1 MKPFYALLGNGVT
14 SALAGPTGSVDW
26 WPVPRFDGPT
36 IFSRLL
42 DHHAGG
48 YLSLEPEHWTAV
60 TQRYR
65 PEGLFLETAFACA
78 QGAATVTVGLEVGR
92 NALWLTASSTVPLIL
107 TCRPSFD
114 YGVVRPSFVPVPHGM
129 RYINPLGAGQASLLI
144 QGPAELIDRMDQWRC
159 GPGSLTVVFR
169 VLMESKPDLR
179 WLSAPIGAD
188 AARIWTKSAPFWT
201 VSKASE
207 AAGESVRRSLQI
219 IKGLTFRPTGAP
231 VAAATT
237 SLPEAPGEARQWDY
251 RYVWVRDSAYSGES
265 LLLAGNVVDA
275 RRIAEFLLNSVML
288 NGRVYSAPFL
298 RVDGTV
304 PEREQDLLWLRGYEQ
319 TRPARAGNGA
329 ISQRQLDLVGSVLWL
344 VYRIWQETHDDAF
357 VETYWWAI
365 AALGDW
371 AQKTWHQLD
380 ASLWE
385 YRTIRGQHTHS
396 RMMNW
401 LGLKVASE
409 MADRAMHD
417 DVSARHWREGAA
429 KISSVLWG
437 EAQLAGSFLP
447 RSTGGIPDAALLT
460 LPLYGFVSVHDPYFA
475 ATLQT
480 IERDLVD
487 NGLVYRYRADDLGE
501 ARYPF
506 LLVGFWYARI
516 LLRQGRYEE
525 AQRVIQRHLDQ
536 ATPLGLYGEH
546 TDEKMGTVRGNF
558 PQLFSHSALVT
569 TLMEQ
574 QRIEKGLPLAEQEFL
589 ASPGRFAAGT

>member
-1 MKPFYALLGNGVT
+1 MET
-14 SALAGPTGSVDW
+14 SRQRHIRSPYLA
-26 WPVPRFDGPT
+26 
-36 IFSRLL
+36 
-42 DHHAGG
+42 A
-48 YLSLEPEHWTAV
+48 
-60 TQRYR
+60 
-65 PEGLFLETAFACA
+65 
-78 QGAATVTVGLEVGR
+78 
-92 NALWLTASSTVPLIL
+92 
-107 TCRPSFD
+107 
-114 YGVVRPSFVPVPHGM
+114 
-129 RYINPLGAGQASLLI
+129 
-144 QGPAELIDRMDQWRC
+144 
-159 GPGSLTVVFR
+159 
-169 VLMESKPDLR
+169 
-179 WLSAPIGAD
+179 
-188 AARIWTKSAPFWT
+188 
-201 VSKASE
+201 
-207 AAGESVRRSLQI
+207 VRRQW
-219 IKGLTFRPTGAP
+219 KCPFQNQETPFNPTSPYELG
-231 VAAATT
+231 
-237 SLPEAPGEARQWDY
+237 RM
-251 RYVWVRDSAYSGES
+251 
-265 LLLAGNVVDA
+265 
-275 RRIAEFLLNSVML
+275 AEFLLNSVML
-288 NGRVYSAPFL
+288 NGRMYSAPFL

-357 VETYWWAI
+357 VDTYWWAI

-409 MADRAMHD
+409 MAGRAMHD
-417 DVSARHWREGAA
+417 DVSARRWSEAAA

-487 NGLVYRYRADDLGE
+487 DGLVYRYRADDLGE

-546 TDEKMGTVRGNF
+546 TDEKLGTVRGNF

-574 QRIEKGLPLAEQEFL
+574 QRIHEGLPLAEQDFL
-589 ASPGRFAAGT
+589 ASPGRFAART

>member
-1 MKPFYALLGNGVT
+1 MKPFYALLANGLT
-14 SALAGPTGSVDW
+14 TALAGPTGAVDW

-48 YLSLEPEHWTAV
+48 YLSLEPEGYTTV

-65 PEGLFLETAFACA
+65 PEGLFLETHFECPGGFA
-78 QGAATVTVGLEVGR
+78 TITTGLEVGR
-92 NALWLTASSTVPLIL
+92 NALWLTANSTVPLVL

-114 YGVVRPSFVPVPHGM
+114 YGVVRPSFVPLPHGM
-129 RYINPLGAGQASLLI
+129 RFINPVGPGQAALII
-144 QGPAELIDRMDQWRC
+144 QGPAELMSRMDQWRC
-159 GPGSLTVVFR
+159 GPGRLTVVFR
-169 VLMESKPDLR
+169 VLMEAKPDWR
-179 WLSAPIGAD
+179 WLSAPVPTDAD
-188 AARIWTKSAPFWT
+188 RIWAKSSAFWALPT
-201 VSKASE
+201 
-207 AAGESVRRSLQI
+207 AAQDTEEPIRRSLLI

-237 SLPEAPGEARQWDY
+237 SLPEAPGESRQWDY

-265 LLLAGNVVDA
+265 LLLTGNVVEA
-275 RRIAEFLLNSVML
+275 KRIAEFLLNSVL
-288 NGRVYSAPFL
+288 ITGRVYPTPFL

-304 PEREQDLLWLRGYEQ
+304 PEREHDLLWLRGYEQ

-344 VYRIWQETHDDAF
+344 VYRIWQETHDDLF
-357 VETYWWAI
+357 VQSYWWAI
-365 AALGDW
+365 TALAEW
-371 AQKTWHQLD
+371 AQRTWHQDD

-401 LGLKVASE
+401 LGLTTAAA
-409 MADRAMHD
+409 MARQAMHD
-417 DVSARHWREGAA
+417 DIDAKRWQDSAE
-429 KISSVLWG
+429 KIATALWK
-437 EAQLAGSFLP
+437 EAQQAGSFLP

-460 LPLYGFVSVHDPYFA
+460 LPLYGFVSVHNPYFIN
-475 ATLQT
+475 TLKI
-480 IERDLVD
+480 IESTLVD
-487 NGLVYRYRADDLGE
+487 NGLVYRYRADDLGK
-501 ARYPF
+501 ARFPF
-506 LLVGFWYARI
+506 LLVGFWYARV
-516 LLRQGRYEE
+516 LLRQGRHEE
-525 AQRVIQRHLDQ
+525 AQHVIERHLAQ

-546 TDEKMGTVRGNF
+546 ADEQTGTVRGNF

-574 QRIEKGLPLAEQEFL
+574 KFL
-589 ASPGRFAAGT
+589 AQGRPLPEYALLTATKLMG